1 MNRRELEMALQ
12 DLFEGQLA
20 GEAFDGLQDE
30 LRRNPEARATY
41 REYLL
46 LEHTL
51 KFRSKGVDMLRVVPM
66 DRVNERRQRR
76 VMKIA
81 GLSAAAVLALAAVV
95 MTLIFAPNPPPTVA
109 FETSPGTELLMSHR
123 LTGDSPPN
131 GQVMEPGSRLQLKRG
146 TVELQFASGVRGIVR
161 GPADLTLQREDLLSL
176 RRGTVWFRVP
186 SKAVGFQV
194 ITPDLVLTD
203 LGTEF
208 GIITKPNFLDEV
220 HVFTGEVEVLNSHGL
235 RKTEVLTAGHARNAG
250 PAGRWNEIPVSRDPF
265 LTKLPATGRALV
277 VLDDSTTFT
286 TSPRNEMVGRKH
298 YSFAANSELEGFNV
312 AASDKLVVTLS
323 HERGSITNVT
333 YGGVAMVPA
342 AQAGSA
348 SGQQTAIYY
357 LDSPGAAGDLIVTVS
372 GRCNGVGGSLLA
384 LSNTA
389 PGDPVATGSSKAKS
403 ASVTTPVSN
412 CFLITSHACNNLNVS
427 NLLAKAK
434 GALTPLFSGPT
445 GSSFGGSGF
454 RQVAKAGSVGAAF
467 SGGSDRPVTAV
478 VVFAPI
484 P

>member
-20 GEAFDGLQDE
+20 GEPFDELQEE
-30 LRRNPEARATY
+30 LRRNPEARAAY

-46 LEHTL
+46 LDHSL
-51 KFRSKGVDMLRVVPM
+51 RFRSKGVDMLRVMPM
-66 DRVNERRQRR
+66 DQVNARRQRR
-76 VMKIA
+76 SMKIA
-81 GLSAAAVLALAAVV
+81 AMSAAAVLAVSAIV
-95 MTLIFAPNPPPTVA
+95 MTLILAYNPPPTVA
-109 FETSPGTELLMSHR
+109 FATSPGTQLLMSHR
-123 LTGDSPPN
+123 LTGDSPPK
-131 GQVMEPGSRLQLKRG
+131 GQVMEPGSRLQLQQG
-146 TVELQFASGVRGIVR
+146 TVELEFASGVRGVIR
-161 GPADLTLQREDLLSL
+161 GPADLTLQREDLLDL
-176 RRGTVWFRVP
+176 REGTVWFEVP
-186 SKAVGFQV
+186 SKAAGFQV

-220 HVFTGEVEVLNSHGL
+220 HVFTGKVEVLNSHGL
-235 RKTEVLTAGHARNAG
+235 KKTEVLTAGHARNAG

-265 LTKLPATGRALV
+265 LTKLPTTGRALV
-277 VLDDSTTFT
+277 ALDDSATFT
-286 TSPRNEMVGRKH
+286 TSPRNEMIGRH
-298 YSFAANSELEGFNV
+298 PYGFAADAELEGFNV

-323 HERGSITNVT
+323 HERGVITNVT

-357 LDSPGAAGDLIVTVS
+357 LDSPGAAGDLVVSVS

-389 PGDPVATGSSKAKS
+389 PGDPAATASSKAKS
-403 ASVTTPVSN
+403 ASATTPVSN
-412 CFLITSHACNNLNVS
+412 CFLIASHACNSHENRDV
-427 NLLAKAK
+427 AKAQ
-434 GALTPLFSGPT
+434 APLTPLFSGPT
-445 GSSFGGSGF
+445 GSSVGGSGY
-454 RQVAKAGSVGAAF
+454 RQVAKASSVSAAF
-467 SGGSDRPVTAV
+467 SGSSDRPVTAV
-478 VVFAPI
+478 AVFAPI

>member
-20 GEAFDGLQDE
+20 GEAFDELQGE
-30 LRRNPEARATY
+30 LRSNPDAREAY

-66 DRVNERRQRR
+66 DQVNARRQRR
-76 VMKIA
+76 AMKIA
-81 GLSAAAVLALAAVV
+81 GLAAAAVLALAAVV
-95 MTLIFAPNPPPTVA
+95 MTLVLARNTPPTVA

-123 LTGDSPPN
+123 LAGDSPPN

-176 RRGTVWFRVP
+176 RKGTVWFRVP

-220 HVFTGEVEVLNSHGL
+220 HVFTGKVEVLNSHGL
-235 RKTEVLTAGHARNAG
+235 KKTEVLTAGHARNAG
-250 PAGRWNEIPVSRDPF
+250 PAGRWYEIPVNRDPF
-265 LTKLPATGRALV
+265 LTKLPSTGGALV
-277 VLDDSTTFT
+277 TLDDSATFT
-286 TSPRNEMVGRKH
+286 TSPRNEMIGRQQ
-298 YSFAANSELEGFNV
+298 YSFAANAELEGFH
-312 AASDKLVVTLS
+312 ASSSDKMVVTLS
-323 HERGSITNVT
+323 HENGAITNVT

-342 AQAGSA
+342 IRAESRESQK
-348 SGQQTAIYY
+348 TAIYY
-357 LDSPGAAGDLIVTVS
+357 LDSPGAAGDLVVTVS
-372 GRCNGVGGSLLA
+372 GKCNGVGGSLLA

-389 PGDPVATGSSKAKS
+389 PGDPVATASSKAKS

-412 CFLITSHACNNLNVS
+412 CFLIASHAYNIHENRVV
-427 NLLAKAK
+427 AKAQ
-434 GALTPLFSGPT
+434 APLTPLFNGPT
-445 GSSFGGSGF
+445 GSSVGGSGYL
-454 RQVAKAGSVGAAF
+454 QVARAGSVSAAF
-467 SGGSDRPVTAV
+467 SGNNDRPVTAV